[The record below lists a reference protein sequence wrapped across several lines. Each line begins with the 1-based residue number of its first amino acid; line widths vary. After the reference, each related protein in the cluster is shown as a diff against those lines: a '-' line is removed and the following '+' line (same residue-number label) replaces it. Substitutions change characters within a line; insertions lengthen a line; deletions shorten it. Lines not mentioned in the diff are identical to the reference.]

1 MTSGKCSN
9 GVDRDGIVLE
19 IGKKEGS
26 KLTFVEDVPDML
38 GAACVCVSVC
48 VCVCVCVFR
57 SWILIINSVRFI
69 HCRTWKLRL

>member
-38 GAACVCVSVC
+38 GAACVCV
-48 VCVCVCVFR
+48 CVFR